1 MVPKDPL
8 HMPFRWE
15 FIPVENPSDKSV
27 RWTWRAYAQ
36 TGVVALESDKS
47 FETLTDCMQDAK
59 GAGYGKR

>member
-8 HMPFRWE
+8 QMPFRWE